1 MLWMIGLGIYG
12 VGGISLQSLDILKS
26 CDVIYVERYTSSIS
40 DAELYNLDR
49 LIRDEEGKTNT
60 VVVPRW
66 FLEDGREVLK
76 KAQVME
82 VALLTYGDPLIATTH
97 TELLVRAVK
106 NSVKVKII
114 HGVSGISSL
123 IGETGLHMYKF
134 GRTVTITSEPQS
146 AATVY
151 GTIYDNLNLG
161 NHTMVLTE
169 YKDRNEEVFFLDPKK
184 ALLSLL
190 ELERDL
196 KSGACHEETFAVIL
210 SRIGLK
216 DEKKISGKIKSLLAQ
231 DYGKGPHT
239 LIVTGL
245 FHFVEVDALKA
256 LTHSIDEPSDNT
268 SHIHNKSATMI
279 ERYVPKARAALSKAR
294 IALENEVPSQEK
306 GRLFEIYNNAENY
319 IEDAIRFLR
328 TGKSEL
334 AILSIGYAEGLIDA
348 AGTNEQLQLG
358 Q

>member
-1 MLWMIGLGIYG
+1 MLWLIGLGIYG
-12 VGGISLQSLDILKS
+12 VRGISLQSLDVLKS
-26 CDVIYVERYTSSIS
+26 CDVVFVERYTSAIT
-40 DAELYNLDR
+40 DAELHGLDR
-49 LIRDEEGKTNT
+49 MIGHEKGKTNT
-60 VVVPRW
+60 VLVPRW
-66 FLEDGREVLK
+66 FVEDGREILH

-82 VALLTYGDPLIATTH
+82 VALLSYGDPLIATTH
-97 TELLVRAVK
+97 TELIVRAVK
-106 NSVKVKII
+106 NSIKVKII

-151 GTIYDNLNLG
+151 GTIFDNLNLG

-169 YKDRNEEVFFLDPKK
+169 YMDKREEVFFLDPIK

-190 ELERDL
+190 EAERDV

-216 DEKKISGKIKSLLAQ
+216 DEKKISGKLKSLLAQ

-239 LIVTGL
+239 IIVTGPL
-245 FHFVEVDALKA
+245 HFIEIDAIKA
-256 LTHSIDEPSDNT
+256 LTRNMDEPSDNT
-268 SHIHNKSATMI
+268 SYIHNKSANMI
-279 ERYVPKARAALSKAR
+279 ERYVSKARTSLSNAR
-294 IALENEVPSQEK
+294 IALENEIHAQEK
-306 GRLFEIYNNAENY
+306 ARLSEIYNNAEDY
-319 IEDAIRFLR
+319 IEDAVRFLR
-328 TGKSEL
+328 TGKPEL

-348 AGTNEQLQLG
+348 ARKN
-358 Q
+358 